1 MIRFQ
6 DISTDTLQAPWQQ
19 HTLFEGLI
27 AMLAIGVC
35 LIVGEATGHQAAG
48 AIAAGGALTVGFA
61 VFFPVLHS
69 ALLSMLMAT
78 LGIATATFAGS
89 LSAQWTPAV
98 LIVVAIA
105 ALNYGLLS
113 GLGVNAG
120 WVAQQSAVYLVIAT
134 YFPNGPK
141 YAAGRGAMLLLG
153 GLLQMAVHAV
163 IRIRRHVSHGAPL
176 WKIGMA
182 RLRTYARQIGGHM
195 AWGSDTLAYTVKLMI
210 TLVLATAIYRRM
222 HWANGYW
229 VPMTAV
235 LVLKPQWTGTISR
248 SSARVLGTLTGA
260 ALAYG
265 FAQIPHWPHWLIG
278 AFVVAWALG
287 CYALQGVN
295 YALFSLCMTL
305 YIVFLFRFGGFS
317 ETQAAHLRLINTAI
331 GGGLALAID
340 SLWFFTVR
348 LLGMATN
355 PVHPTDANAGPPV
368 PHADL

>member
-1 MIRFQ
+1 MVRFE
-6 DISTDTLQAPWQQ
+6 DISTDTLHAQWTQ
-19 HTLFEGLI
+19 HTMSEGLI
-27 AMLAIGVC
+27 AMLAIGIC
-35 LIVGEATGHQAAG
+35 LVVGHLTGHEAAG
-48 AIAAGGALTVGFA
+48 SIAAGGAFTVGFA

-69 ALLSMLMAT
+69 TLLSMLVAT
-78 LGIATATFAGS
+78 LGIASATFAGS

-105 ALNYGLLS
+105 GLNYGLLS

-120 WVAQQSAVYLVIAT
+120 WVAQQSAVYLAIAT
-134 YFPNGPK
+134 YFPNGPR

-153 GLLQMAVHAV
+153 GLLQMVIHAFL
-163 IRIRRHVSHGAPL
+163 RIHRHVRHGAPL
-176 WKIGMA
+176 WKIGLA
-182 RLRTYARQIGGHM
+182 RIRSYTHQISHHM
-195 AWGSDTLAYTVKLMI
+195 AWGGDTLAYIAKLMI

-260 ALAYG
+260 AVAYG
-265 FAQIPHWPHWLIG
+265 LAQIPHWPHWLIG

-287 CYALQGVN
+287 CYTLQGVN
-295 YALFSLCMTL
+295 YALFSLCITL

-317 ETQAAHLRLINTAI
+317 ETYAAHLRLFNTAI

-340 SLWFFTVR
+340 SIWFFTAR

-368 PHADL
+368 QPADL